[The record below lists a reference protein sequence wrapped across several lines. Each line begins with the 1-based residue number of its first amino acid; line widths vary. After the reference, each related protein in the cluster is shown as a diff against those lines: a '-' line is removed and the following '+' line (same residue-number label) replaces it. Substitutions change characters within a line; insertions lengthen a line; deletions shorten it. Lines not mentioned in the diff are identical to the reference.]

1 VQEIQTM
8 FRWLANV
15 PPMREEIH
23 FGDRRRVRCF
33 AARPRHVN
41 MLLAEAAARHPHGD
55 AVVDGAQRVS
65 WRGLAEQA
73 ATVAASLR
81 ARGVAGGDRVLLL
94 LGNRAE
100 FVVATF
106 ALAHLG
112 AVPVPLS
119 IRSQPP
125 EIAHVLADCGAAAAI
140 VEDDLLAR
148 LPAQADAPALR
159 LRIGMSAHA
168 HGPSW
173 GDLQSNVGAVAEAV
187 NADEEDTAVILYTSG
202 TTGRPKGAM
211 LTHLNIIHSAM
222 HYESCMALT
231 PEDRSVV
238 AVPLSHVTGLVAQ
251 VYAMARCAGAV
262 VLLDV
267 FKAPAFLELAERER
281 MTHTVMVP
289 AMYALCLLQGDLSA
303 RRLSSWRLGAYGGA
317 PMPPATIEA
326 MARQLPAL
334 LLMNAYGATETTSPT
349 TLMPPGETG
358 RHIDSVGRPVP
369 CAEVRIVDD
378 AGRDVAP
385 GETGEIWIRGPMVVP
400 GYWDNAAATAS
411 AISEGWWHSG
421 DVGRLDADGF
431 LQVLD
436 RLKDLINRG
445 GYKVYSS
452 EVEAVLAQH
461 PAVLEAAIVARPCP
475 VLGERVHAFVA
486 TRTAV
491 DPDALGRFCAQR
503 LSDYKVPETWTLL
516 DGPLPRNANGK
527 LQKRELRERAA
538 KEA

>member
-1 VQEIQTM
+1 M
-8 FRWLANV
+8 FDWLGEV

-33 AARPRHVN
+33 ADRPRDVN
-41 MLLAEAAARHPHGD
+41 TLLAEAVARHPQGD
-55 AVVDGAQRVS
+55 AVVDGAQRLS
-65 WRGLAEQA
+65 WARLAGQA
-73 ATVAASLR
+73 AAVAAALR
-81 ARGVAGGDRVLLL
+81 ARGVADGDRVLML

-119 IRSQPP
+119 IRSQAP
-125 EIAHVLADCGAAAAI
+125 EIAHVLADCGAVAAV
-140 VEDDLLAR
+140 VEDVLLDK
-148 LPAQADAPALR
+148 LPSPADAPMLR
-159 LRIGMSAHA
+159 LRVGMSAHA

-173 GDLQSNVGAVAEAV
+173 SELLSGLAVPADPV
-187 NADEEDTAVILYTSG
+187 HADEEDTAVILYTSG

-211 LTHLNIIHSAM
+211 LTHLNIVHSAM
-222 HYESCMALT
+222 HYGSCMALT

-251 VYAMARCAGAV
+251 LYAMARCAGAI
-262 VLLDV
+262 VLLDA
-267 FKAPAFLELAERER
+267 FKAAAFLDLAERER

-289 AMYALCLLQGDLSA
+289 AMYALCLLQGDLSR

-349 TLMPPGETG
+349 TLMPPGETV
-358 RHIDSVGRPVP
+358 RHIDSVGRPLP
-369 CAEVRIVDD
+369 CAEVRVVDET
-378 AGRDVAP
+378 GRDRAP

-400 GYWDNAAATAS
+400 GYWGNAAATAS
-411 AISEGWWHSG
+411 AITEGWWHSG
-421 DVGRLDADGF
+421 DLGRLDAEGF

-436 RLKDLINRG
+436 RMKDLINRG

-486 TRTAV
+486 TRSAV
-491 DPDALGRFCAQR
+491 DADTLRSFCAQR
-503 LSDYKVPETWTLL
+503 LSDYKVPETWTLQ

-527 LQKRELRERAA
+527 LQKRELRERAG
-538 KEA
+538 KE